1 MKKIIVMLL
10 CLSTLF
16 ACVGCNNEKET
27 KTEIVGEWMA
37 PSVNAAA
44 TFNADGTGVLEY
56 NGKQNVTWKYDS
68 DRKCYVISGKE
79 THDATVGKEYDMQYI
94 SLMGIDF
101 YTMDDYDKA
110 YTLMLSKRLEDISM
124 FTENMNKIEIGK
136 QYDLLNGV
144 TVEFTEVTRHSSDKG
159 LTVSYIV
166 TNHRNE
172 PVSEG
177 LKSTAKG
184 KGYFADSPS
193 ATDLSKDFQWA
204 ESLDAGEAYEDILVL
219 MHHEYILGTINRY
232 GLVIGA
238 ICFEFAGQNYFFD
251 LSDWLK

>member
-1 MKKIIVMLL
+1 MKKMIAIFL
-10 CLSTLF
+10 CLSALF
-16 ACVGCNNEKET
+16 ACVGCNSNDED

-79 THDATVGKEYDMQYI
+79 THDATVGKEYDMPYI

-101 YTMDDYDKA
+101 YRMDDYDKA
-110 YTLMLSKRLEDISM
+110 YTLMLSKRLEDISLY
-124 FTENMNKIEIGK
+124 TENMSKIELNK
-136 QYDLLNGV
+136 KYDLLNGV
-144 TVEFTEVTRHSSDKG
+144 TIEFTEVTRHPSDKG
-159 LTVSYIV
+159 LTISYTV
-166 TNHRNE
+166 TNLRNE
-172 PVSEG
+172 AVSEG
-177 LKSTAKG
+177 LNTTSKG
-184 KGYFADSPS
+184 KGYFADQPS
-193 ATDLSKDFQWA
+193 ATDLGKDFQWA
-204 ESLDAGEAYEDILVL
+204 EELKAGEAVSDIRVL
-219 MHHEYILGTINRY
+219 MHHDYILGTINRH

-238 ICFEFAGQNYFFD
+238 ICFELSGQNYYFD